1 VIRDDDAVSVSYLF
15 PPEDVEKVPAIA
27 AAPNAE
33 KPKRNTKAIGDL
45 SELEVAIALARAG
58 YIVSK
63 PLGDSHRY
71 DLIIDDGE
79 TLSRV
84 QVKTGR
90 LASGSIRVACCST
103 HSHRGGPHSRSYRGQ
118 IDYIGV
124 FCPQTGDSYL
134 VPETE
139 IAETHMH
146 LRVAPTVNRQ
156 DRHIRWASRYK
167 LA

>member
-1 VIRDDDAVSVSYLF
+1 MSVSYLF
-15 PPEDVEKVPAIA
+15 PPDDNDVLPLLP
-27 AAPNAE
+27 AAPD
-33 KPKRNTKAIGDL
+33 KPKRNTKAIGDQ
-45 SELEVAIALARAG
+45 SELEVAVALARAG

-71 DLIIDDGE
+71 DLIIDDGV

-84 QVKTGR
+84 QVKTGK
-90 LASGSIRVACCST
+90 LASGAIRVSCCSS
-103 HSHRGGPHSRSYRGQ
+103 HRHRGGTARSYRGE

-124 FCPQTGDSYL
+124 FCPQTGEAYL
-134 VPETE
+134 VPESE
-139 IAETHMH
+139 IVESYMH

>member
-1 VIRDDDAVSVSYLF
+1 MSVSYLF
-15 PPEDVEKVPAIA
+15 PPNDDVELTLIPA
-27 AAPNAE
+27 PE

-45 SELEVAIALARAG
+45 SELEVALALARAG

-71 DLIIDDGE
+71 DLIIDDGQ

-90 LASGSIRVACCST
+90 LNSQGAIRVSCCSS
-103 HSHRGGPHSRSYRGQ
+103 HAHRGGASRPYRGE
-118 IDYIGV
+118 IEYIGV
-124 FCPQTGDSYL
+124 FCPQTGEAYL
-134 VPETE
+134 VPESE
-139 IAETHMH
+139 IVNSFMH
-146 LRVAPTVNRQ
+146 LRVAPTANRQ
-156 DRHIRWASRYK
+156 DRHIRWASQYR

>member
-1 VIRDDDAVSVSYLF
+1 MSVSYLF
-15 PPEDVEKVPAIA
+15 PPNDNDVVVPD
-27 AAPNAE
+27 PPT
-33 KPKRNTKAIGDL
+33 KPKRNTKAIGDQ
-45 SELEVAIALARAG
+45 SELEVAVALARAG

-79 TLSRV
+79 KLSRV

-90 LASGSIRVACCST
+90 LTSGSVAVHCYST
-103 HSHRGGPHSRSYRGQ
+103 HAHRGGTMRTYRGE
-118 IDYIGV
+118 IEYLGV
-124 FCPQTGDSYL
+124 FCPQTGEVYL
-134 VPETE
+134 VPESDLVDST
-139 IAETHMH
+139 MH

>member
-1 VIRDDDAVSVSYLF
+1 VSVSYLF
-15 PPEDVEKVPAIA
+15 PPEDVENRAIA
-27 AAPNAE
+27 AAPTAK

-45 SELEVAIALARAG
+45 SELEVALALARSG

-63 PLGDSHRY
+63 SLGDSHRY

-90 LASGSIRVACCST
+90 LNLGSIRVSCCS
-103 HSHRGGPHSRSYRGQ
+103 SHRHRGRTSRSYRGQ
-118 IDYIGV
+118 IEFIGV

-134 VPETE
+134 VPESE
-139 IAETHMH
+139 IVDTFMH

>member
-1 VIRDDDAVSVSYLF
+1 MSVSYLF
-15 PPEDVEKVPAIA
+15 PPDENTELKLIPA
-27 AAPNAE
+27 PE
-33 KPKRNTKAIGDL
+33 KPKRNTKAIGDQ
-45 SELEVAIALARAG
+45 SELEVAVRLARAG
-58 YIVSK
+58 FIVSK

-90 LASGSIRVACCST
+90 LIAGSVTVHCYST
-103 HSHRGGPHSRSYRGQ
+103 HVHRGGTMRSYRGQ
-118 IDYIGV
+118 IEYLGV
-124 FCPQTGDSYL
+124 FCPQTGDAYL
-134 VPETE
+134 VPESELVDST
-139 IAETHMH
+139 MH

>member
-1 VIRDDDAVSVSYLF
+1 MSVSYLF
-15 PPEDVEKVPAIA
+15 PPEADDDLLLIAPVES
-27 AAPNAE
+27 
-33 KPKRNTKAIGDL
+33 KPKRNTKAIGDQ
-45 SELEVAIALARAG
+45 SELEVAVALARVG

-90 LASGSIRVACCST
+90 LTAGSIAFRCYSSHT
-103 HSHRGGPHSRSYRGQ
+103 HRGGVAARSYKGEVE
-118 IDYIGV
+118 YIGV
-124 FCPQTGDSYL
+124 FCPQTGDAYL
-134 VPETE
+134 VPESEFVDST
-139 IAETHMH
+139 MH

>member
-1 VIRDDDAVSVSYLF
+1 MSVSYLF
-15 PPEDVEKVPAIA
+15 PPEDDLELALIPEPA
-27 AAPNAE
+27 
-33 KPKRNTKAIGDL
+33 KPKRNTKAIGDQ
-45 SELEVAIALARAG
+45 SELEVAVKLARAG

-79 TLSRV
+79 KLSRV

-90 LASGSIRVACCST
+90 LVAGSVAFRCYSS
-103 HSHRGGPHSRSYRGQ
+103 HFHRGGEMRSYRGQ
-118 IDYIGV
+118 VEYIGV
-124 FCPQTGDSYL
+124 YCPETGDAYL
-134 VPETE
+134 VPESE
-139 IAETHMH
+139 LVDSPMH

-156 DRHIRWASRYK
+156 DRHIRWADRYR

>member
-1 VIRDDDAVSVSYLF
+1 MSVSYLF
-15 PPEDVEKVPAIA
+15 PPENDQDLVLIAPPA
-27 AAPNAE
+27 E
-33 KPKRNTKAIGDL
+33 TKPKRNTKAIGDR
-45 SELEVAIALARAG
+45 SELEFALALARVG

-90 LASGSIRVACCST
+90 LTAGSVAFRCYSSHT
-103 HSHRGGPHSRSYRGQ
+103 HRGGVAQRSYRGEVE
-118 IDYIGV
+118 YIGV
-124 FCPQTGDSYL
+124 YCPETGDSYL
-134 VPETE
+134 VPESEFVDST
-139 IAETHMH
+139 MH

>member
-1 VIRDDDAVSVSYLF
+1 MSVSYLF
-15 PPEDVEKVPAIA
+15 PPEDVENLVAIA
-27 AAPNAE
+27 VAPVSE

-71 DLIIDDGE
+71 DLVIDDGE
-79 TLSRV
+79 ILARV

-90 LASGSIRVACCST
+90 LTSGSIRVACCST
-103 HSHRGGPHSRSYRGQ
+103 HAHRGGPKTRSYRGQ

-139 IAETHMH
+139 IVDTYMH

>member
-1 VIRDDDAVSVSYLF
+1 MSVSYLF
-15 PPEDVEKVPAIA
+15 PPDDGDRELPLMQEPQRT
-27 AAPNAE
+27 
-33 KPKRNTKAIGDL
+33 KRNTKAIGDQ
-45 SELEVAIALARAG
+45 SELEVAVKLARAG

-90 LASGSIRVACCST
+90 LTSGSVAVHCYST
-103 HSHRGGPHSRSYRGQ
+103 HAHRGGTMRSYRGE
-118 IDYIGV
+118 IEYLGV
-124 FCPQTGDSYL
+124 FCPQTGDVYL
-134 VPETE
+134 VPESDLVDST
-139 IAETHMH
+139 MH

-156 DRHIRWASRYK
+156 DRHIRWADRYR

>member
-1 VIRDDDAVSVSYLF
+1 MSVSYLF
-15 PPEDVEKVPAIA
+15 PPEDNDE
-27 AAPNAE
+27 APLIVLSPDPQ

-45 SELEVAIALARAG
+45 SELEVAVALARVG

-71 DLIIDDGE
+71 DLIIDDGQ

-90 LASGSIRVACCST
+90 LTSGAIRVSCCSSHT
-103 HSHRGGPHSRSYRGQ
+103 HRGGAPRPYRGQ
-118 IDYIGV
+118 IEYIGV
-124 FCPQTGDSYL
+124 FCPQTGEVYL
-134 VPETE
+134 VPESD
-139 IAETHMH
+139 IVDSYMH
-146 LRVAPTVNRQ
+146 LRVDPTVNRQ
-156 DRHIRWASRYK
+156 DRNIRWASRYK

>member
-1 VIRDDDAVSVSYLF
+1 MSVSYLF
-15 PPEDVEKVPAIA
+15 PPE
-27 AAPNAE
+27 NAE
-33 KPKRNTKAIGDL
+33 IVTPLVAVSVKPKRNTKAVGDQ
-45 SELEVAIALARAG
+45 SELEVAIQLARAG

-71 DLIIDDGE
+71 DLIIDDG
-79 TLSRV
+79 TKLSRV

-90 LASGSIRVACCST
+90 LIAGSIVVRCYSSHT
-103 HSHRGGPHSRSYRGQ
+103 HRGGVAQRSYRGEV
-118 IDYIGV
+118 DYIGV
-124 FCPQTGDSYL
+124 FCPQTGAAYL
-134 VPETE
+134 VPEADFVDST
-139 IAETHMH
+139 MH

>member
-1 VIRDDDAVSVSYLF
+1 MSVSYLF
-15 PPEDVEKVPAIA
+15 PPGDENLEMALTSVP
-27 AAPNAE
+27 E
-33 KPKRNTKAIGDL
+33 KPKRNTKAIGDR
-45 SELEVAIALARAG
+45 SELEVALALARAG
-58 YIVSK
+58 YTVSK

-90 LASGSIRVACCST
+90 LIAGSVVFRCYST
-103 HSHRGGPHSRSYRGQ
+103 HTHRGGVAMRSYRGEVE
-118 IDYIGV
+118 YLGV
-124 FCPQTGDSYL
+124 FCPETGDSYL
-134 VPETE
+134 VPESMAVDST
-139 IAETHMH
+139 MH